1 MAKFIVRVIDN
12 DTGDEEILGMT
23 YPNQQAAEKAAEEY
37 NKKGYWAAVYQEMK
51 RFDESLKEE
60 LWPKEHNETTVE
72 YFETNEVMKAHVK
85 DWLAAEHPTEFQIKD
100 IPADLTWGDLIEKIK
115 NPNKEGPAWDFQ
127 IDTEPREFLWQRACE
142 LYYLQTG
149 EFLDKDFERIYNE
162 KRTDLQTAEEKIKGE
177 QMLKDRIAD
186 DPEAEEPAV
195 EEKPEDENPFDLE
208 W

>member
-1 MAKFIVRVIDN
+1 MIK
-12 DTGDEEILGMT
+12 IL
-23 YPNQQAAEKAAEEY
+23 
-37 NKKGYWAAVYQEMK
+37 
-51 RFDESLKEE
+51 EE
-60 LWPKEHNETTVE
+60 LWPKEYNETTVE

-100 IPADLTWGDLIEKIK
+100 IPADLTWGELIEQIK
-115 NPNKEGPAWDFQ
+115 NPNKEGPSWEFQ
-127 IDTEPREFLWQRACE
+127 LDTEPREFLWQRACE

-162 KRTDLQTAEEKIKGE
+162 KRTDLQTAEEKIEGE

-186 DPEAEEPAV
+186 EPEAEEPAV
-195 EEKPEDENPFDLE
+195 EEKPEDENPFELE